1 MHSRLLLEVTN
12 YRFRKSMG
20 WEIKPAL
27 LYQAYVPTVVRD
39 ILYGWARGFV
49 AVALSAVWKPQTFVQ
64 EARLA
69 FVFAFVIWA
78 ACSLTARS
86 EMGIISSPC
95 NEWRGYTLQ
104 PKDKKLSFGE
114 YFKPINYARSTGPA
128 AALAGA

>member
-27 LYQAYVPTVVRD
+27 LYQAYVPASECFKRECMEKRSAFSARWCWILLDGSCAEVPTVVRD

-64 EARLA
+64 EARLVCGDAWHRWA
-69 FVFAFVIWA
+69 FLGGLRVRLRDLGRV
-78 ACSLTARS
+78 
-86 EMGIISSPC
+86 
-95 NEWRGYTLQ
+95 
-104 PKDKKLSFGE
+104 
-114 YFKPINYARSTGPA
+114 
-128 AALAGA
+128 